1 MSDTPIPPDSVPG
14 AGSVPGPDTAP
25 TAGAYPAS
33 PYTVYGAAPSVAPAS
48 PTAAPPPTA
57 LGAAAA
63 PTQPAVPGVVNAA
76 LRPLTR
82 GPALATVGLTAL
94 VVLGTALVSAALLL
108 AGLSMTGEEDLS
120 VSASMLPVMMGF
132 SLSGR
137 LQMAAAAFGVS
148 FAAGVTLLPLGTL
161 VAVAVGVFILARRRT
176 AVDLSA
182 GPLGVVAL
190 RAGVESAAVAVVACL
205 LTGLG
210 SFRLGDV
217 DGTTFKTSVGW
228 ILFTVWVIV
237 FGALLLAR
245 AGSLLAARM
254 PAGLRQVL
262 RELGALVAIVGV
274 GLGAISV
281 VGCVLGA
288 LVNDAVALIPV
299 IPVLAGNLIIYLL
312 TLGTFGAI
320 TGSGSALGAEMGM
333 DDIPELSGGV
343 FAWTALGPWAVL
355 LFIAMVLVTGAA
367 AARIGVR
374 RQRLAAADLGRAWQL
389 PVVAFVLG
397 LVVLHLLV
405 PVRVSVAFL
414 GPRASAS
421 AGPAWWSSLTL
432 TVFVVAVSVLAEVLP
447 AWMYANTGG
456 LLRLCAGAR
465 PVDDWIAGRTQPAPP
480 VATPS
485 PLAATTTQPPA
496 AASAP
501 SASPAGYGVAAEP
514 AATTAPGPA
523 PTAGTT
529 ASAPL
534 PPDSAGT
541 SAPPA
546 VAGTP
551 APAYAVSAESAA
563 APLSA
568 DTAAVAP
575 PPPLPEPKP
584 MTAAA
589 RRRMKLIAGVVLACV
604 VVVGAGAIAVHVL
617 NARRGPEGVVESYL
631 GLIADGHAV
640 EATAMVDPGVPNDQ
654 RLLLTDEV
662 LGAATSRIE
671 VVDVKAPADTDTSD
685 GDSVTVTAT
694 LSLDGERFEVPITV
708 RAGDKEYGLLNT
720 WEVETSLIQPVTL
733 YSSSLDAVTVGGTE
747 IALEDSEYYAATT
760 TQYVY
765 YGVYGLGVGADVSD
779 YLDPDTTSM
788 AIKPVYASEVAVEGE
803 ATETLENLVLDAVN
817 AKASDCVTP
826 PGNMDEVCPY
836 ALQSTELDSLK
847 VTAEATEV
855 TVDGDS
861 FKSGSITFTTRDNPT
876 SWNKNP
882 KDKDWNYT
890 FSGTIEWPEDG
901 DDEPTVT
908 VTDSYVYYGY

>member
-14 AGSVPGPDTAP
+14 ADTAP
-25 TAGAYPAS
+25 TTGAYPAS
-33 PYTVYGAAPSVAPAS
+33 PYPDYGAAPPAAPPS

-57 LGAAAA
+57 LGATAA

-132 SLSGR
+132 SLSGQ

-148 FAAGVTLLPLGTL
+148 FAAGITLLPLGTL

-176 AVDLSA
+176 ATDLSA
-182 GPLGVVAL
+182 GPLGAVAL

-210 SFRLGDV
+210 SFRLGDA

-262 RELGALVAIVGV
+262 RELGALVAVVGV
-274 GLGAISV
+274 GLGAIGV

-288 LVNDAVALIPV
+288 LANDAVALIPV
-299 IPVLAGNLIIYLL
+299 IPVLVGNLIIYLL

-355 LFIAMVLVTGAA
+355 LFIATVLVAGAA

-389 PVVAFVLG
+389 PVVAFGLC

-414 GPRASAS
+414 GPRAAAS

-465 PVDDWIAGRTQPAPP
+465 PVDDWIAGRAQPVPP

-485 PLAATTTQPPA
+485 PLAATTTQP
-496 AASAP
+496 
-501 SASPAGYGVAAEP
+501 
-514 AATTAPGPA
+514 
-523 PTAGTT
+523 
-529 ASAPL
+529 
-534 PPDSAGT
+534 
-541 SAPPA
+541 
-546 VAGTP
+546 
-551 APAYAVSAESAA
+551 PAYAVSAESAA

-617 NARRGPEGVVESYL
+617 NSRRGPEGVVESYL
-631 GLIADGHAV
+631 GLIADGHAA

-779 YLDPDTTSM
+779 YLEPDTTSM

-817 AKASDCVTP
+817 AQATDCVTP

-861 FKSGSITFTTRDNPT
+861 FKSGSITFTTRNNPT

-882 KDKDWNYT
+882 KDQDWSYT
-890 FSGTIEWPEDG
+890 FSGTIEWPEDS
-901 DDEPTVT
+901 DDEPTIT